1 MVPQFPA
8 YTNTQV
14 LVKFLVIRKTGK
26 EFVRKDHEYSFEQ
39 VETERNLENLREYA
53 TYEVR
58 FMTTGAES
66 TDTWKLLKHRIRTE
80 TEKKSQGSLNF
91 KGYIKKQ
98 RCQETL
104 RENCISE
111 AKRGEHFEKK
121 SQACTMLLPSQET
134 S

>member
-1 MVPQFPA
+1 M
-8 YTNTQV
+8 
-14 LVKFLVIRKTGK
+14 IRKTGK

-91 KGYIKKQ
+91 KGYIKK
-98 RCQETL
+98 
-104 RENCISE
+104 
-111 AKRGEHFEKK
+111 
-121 SQACTMLLPSQET
+121 
-134 S
+134 